1 MLGLIETSW
10 EYKLCC
16 CERFKGTQCIRWAG
30 GGASGPEVPY
40 KVNRPLVEEYVQPEA
55 DERKNG
61 HIIDVFKQKRRVGWS
76 IMSGLTSECVYLEKF
91 SQVPMVT
98 NSTKYSTLLD
108 QANFLIN
115 YSLQVLPS
123 TWKNDHLP
131 WQRHIYNGGHIVLVG
146 RKFK

>member
-1 MLGLIETSW
+1 M
-10 EYKLCC
+10 
-16 CERFKGTQCIRWAG
+16 
-30 GGASGPEVPY
+30 PY

-76 IMSGLTSECVYLEKF
+76 MSGLTSECVYLEKF

-108 QANFLIN
+108 QAKFLIN
-115 YSLQVLPS
+115 YSLHFRFYLVHEKMIISLDRGIYTIAVTLSSREESSSNTGERAVVLMDLTVP
-123 TWKNDHLP
+123 
-131 WQRHIYNGGHIVLVG
+131 
-146 RKFK
+146 